1 MISLWQYAFVHNALI
16 AGAITA
22 IVAGCVAPFVTLRNQ
37 GFAVHGLAEVSF
49 AGAAG
54 AVFLKL
60 PVELGV
66 LGASFIAAV
75 GFGSLGVRLRER
87 DVAIGSVLAFST
99 GIGVL
104 FLTLYR
110 SYSTEAFSILF
121 GSILAVGPDDVIRAL
136 VVGAIALGALAVIG
150 RPLRFASIDPEVADA
165 RGVPV
170 RLLSTLFLL
179 VLALA
184 VTVTVQVIGVLLV
197 LTLLIAP
204 AGTAQRLTLHPVRVT
219 LYSVLIA
226 LGATL
231 GGIVCAVYTSWP
243 VSFFVPAF
251 SLGAYLT
258 ARWLGPVQ
266 RDARTVRGE
275 TEDGAAGTAH
285 SHAGSGS

>member
-1 MISLWQYAFVHNALI
+1 MNSLWQYTFVHNALL
-16 AGAITA
+16 AGAVTA

-54 AVFLKL
+54 AVFLRL

-66 LGASFIAAV
+66 LAASFLAAV

-99 GIGVL
+99 GCGVL

-110 SYSTEAFSILF
+110 GYSTEAFSILF
-121 GSILAVGPDDVIRAL
+121 GSILAVGTDDVIRSAA
-136 VVGAIALGALAVIG
+136 VGAIALGALAIIG
-150 RPLRFASIDPEVADA
+150 RPLRFASIDPEVAGA

-184 VTVTVQVIGVLLV
+184 VSVTVQVVGVLLV

-204 AGTAQRLTLHPVRVT
+204 AGTAQRLTLHPARVT
-219 LYSVLIA
+219 IYSVLIA

-231 GGIVCAVYTSWP
+231 AGIVCAVYTSLP
-243 VSFFVPAF
+243 VSFFVPTF
-251 SLGAYLT
+251 SLGTYLI
-258 ARWLGPVQ
+258 ARRLGPV
-266 RDARTVRGE
+266 
-275 TEDGAAGTAH
+275 H
-285 SHAGSGS
+285 HAMPGPRVAEPR

>member
-1 MISLWQYAFVHNALI
+1 MTSLWQYAFVHHALI

-22 IVAGCVAPFVTLRNQ
+22 IVAGCVAPFVTLRNM
-37 GFAVHGLAEVSF
+37 GFGVHGLAEVSF

-54 AVFLKL
+54 AVLLRL

-66 LGASFIAAV
+66 LGASFLAAV
-75 GFGSLGVRLRER
+75 GFGALGVRLRER
-87 DVAIGSVLAFST
+87 DLAIGSVLAFST
-99 GIGVL
+99 GCGVL
-104 FLTLYR
+104 FLSLYR
-110 SYSTEAFSILF
+110 TYSTEAFSILF
-121 GSILAVGPDDVIRAL
+121 GSILAVSADDVIRSAA
-136 VVGAIALGALAVIG
+136 VGAIALAALAVIG

-184 VTVTVQVIGVLLV
+184 VTVTVQVVGVLLV

-219 LYSVLIA
+219 VYSVLIA

-231 GGIVCAVYTSWP
+231 GGIVCAVYTSLP
-243 VSFFVPAF
+243 VSFFVPTF
-251 SLGAYLT
+251 SLAAYLT
-258 ARWLGPVQ
+258 ARGLGPV
-266 RDARTVRGE
+266 RRGMP
-275 TEDGAAGTAH
+275 TAGTAPGDAE
-285 SHAGSGS
+285 AGAARPHSGS

>member
-1 MISLWQYAFVHNALI
+1 MTPASIWQYGFVHNALMV
-16 AGAITA
+16 GAVTA
-22 IVAGCVAPFVTLRNQ
+22 IVAGSVAPFVTLRNQ

-54 AVFLKL
+54 AVFLRL
-60 PVELGV
+60 PIELGV
-66 LGASFIAAV
+66 LVASFLAAI

-99 GIGVL
+99 GCGVL

-110 SYSTEAFSILF
+110 TYSTDAFSILF
-121 GSILAVGPDDVIRAL
+121 GSILAVGTDDVIRAA
-136 VVGAIALGALAVIG
+136 VVGAVALAGLAVIG

-204 AGTAQRLTLHPVRVT
+204 AGTAQRLTLRPARIT
-219 LYSVLIA
+219 LYSTLIA

-231 GGIVCAVYTSWP
+231 GGIVCAVLTSLP
-243 VSFFVPAF
+243 VSFFVPTF
-251 SLGAYLT
+251 SLGAYLL
-258 ARWLGPVQ
+258 ARWFGPVQ
-266 RDARTVRGE
+266 QSARAARAAVRDEGRV
-275 TEDGAAGTAH
+275 
-285 SHAGSGS
+285 AGSA

>member
-1 MISLWQYAFVHNALI
+1 MTPGSLWQYAFVHNALTV
-16 AGAITA
+16 GTITA

-37 GFAVHGLAEVSF
+37 GFGAHGLAEVSF

-54 AVFLKL
+54 AVYLRL
-60 PVELGV
+60 PIELGV
-66 LGASFIAAV
+66 FAASFLAAI
-75 GFGSLGVRLRER
+75 GFGTLGVRLRER
-87 DVAIGSVLAFST
+87 DIAIGSVLAFST
-99 GIGVL
+99 GVGVL

-110 SYSTEAFSILF
+110 TYSTDAFAILF
-121 GSILAVGPDDVIRAL
+121 GSILAVGADDVARTA
-136 VVGAIALGALAVIG
+136 VVGVAALAGLAVIG

-179 VLALA
+179 ILALA

-219 LYSVLIA
+219 VYSILIA

-231 GGIVCAVYTSWP
+231 GGLLCALFTSLP
-243 VSFFVPAF
+243 VSFFVPAL
-251 SLGAYLT
+251 SLGAYLL

-266 RDARTVRGE
+266 RAAATAAAPAGPAWRDEHARA
-275 TEDGAAGTAH
+275 D
-285 SHAGSGS
+285 

>member
-1 MISLWQYAFVHNALI
+1 MTSLWQYAFVHNALI

-37 GFAVHGLAEVSF
+37 GFGVHGLAEVSF

-54 AVFLKL
+54 AVFLRL
-60 PVELGV
+60 PVEVGV
-66 LGASFIAAV
+66 LGASFLAAI
-75 GFGSLGVRLRER
+75 GFGALGVRLRER
-87 DVAIGSVLAFST
+87 DIAIGSVLAFST
-99 GIGVL
+99 GTGVL

-110 SYSTEAFSILF
+110 TYSTEAFSILF
-121 GSILAVGPDDVIRAL
+121 GSILAVGPDDVVRAA

-243 VSFFVPAF
+243 VSFFVPTF
-251 SLGAYLT
+251 SLGAYLV
-258 ARWLGPVQ
+258 ARWLGPVH
-266 RDARTVRGE
+266 RAMPRTPAGHHE
-275 TEDGAAGTAH
+275 TSTGSAG
-285 SHAGSGS
+285 

>member
-1 MISLWQYAFVHNALI
+1 MTPASIWQYAFVHNALI

-22 IVAGCVAPFVTLRNQ
+22 IVAGSVAPFVTLRNQ

-54 AVFLKL
+54 AVYLRL
-60 PVELGV
+60 PIELGV
-66 LGASFIAAV
+66 LIASFLAAI

-87 DVAIGSVLAFST
+87 DLAIGSVLAFFT
-99 GIGVL
+99 GCGVL

-110 SYSTEAFSILF
+110 TYSTDAFSILF
-121 GSILAVGPDDVIRAL
+121 GSILAVGMDDVTRTAL
-136 VVGAIALGALAVIG
+136 VGAIALAALAVID

-170 RLLSTLFLL
+170 RLLSTVFLL

-204 AGTAQRLTLHPVRVT
+204 AGAAQRLTLHPARVT
-219 LYSVLIA
+219 LYSTLIA
-226 LGATL
+226 LAATL
-231 GGIVCAVYTSWP
+231 GGIVCAVATSLP
-243 VSFFVPAF
+243 VSFFVPTF
-251 SLGAYLT
+251 SLAAYLL
-258 ARWLGPVQ
+258 ARWLGPVHVAAPS
-266 RDARTVRGE
+266 AR
-275 TEDGAAGTAH
+275 AAGRDEAPSAH
-285 SHAGSGS
+285 LR

>member
-1 MISLWQYAFVHNALI
+1 MTSLWQYAFVHNALL

-22 IVAGCVAPFVTLRNQ
+22 IVAGCVAPFVTLRNM
-37 GFAVHGLAEVSF
+37 GFGVHGLAEVSF

-54 AVFLKL
+54 AVLLRL
-60 PVELGV
+60 PIELGV
-66 LGASFIAAV
+66 LGASFLAAL
-75 GFGSLGVRLRER
+75 GFGALGVRLRER
-87 DVAIGSVLAFST
+87 DLAIGSVLAFST
-99 GIGVL
+99 GCGVL
-104 FLTLYR
+104 FLTLYHT
-110 SYSTEAFSILF
+110 YSTEAFSILF
-121 GSILAVGPDDVIRAL
+121 GSILAVGTDDVIRSAA
-136 VVGAIALGALAVIG
+136 VGAVALAALAVIG

-204 AGTAQRLTLHPVRVT
+204 AGTAQRLTLHPVRVM
-219 LYSVLIA
+219 LYSTLIA

-231 GGIVCAVYTSWP
+231 GGIVCAVYTSLP
-243 VSFFVPAF
+243 VSFFVPTF
-251 SLGAYLT
+251 SLGAYLV

-266 RDARTVRGE
+266 RGMPGARAT
-275 TEDGAAGTAH
+275 H
-285 SHAGSGS
+285 